1 MSKPRYHWWGYV
13 KWVIR
18 DYPAKKEELEE
29 MRAARVTPSYSGMA
43 GSSEPGRT
51 PEALA
56 LRDFTGQKKREYDAV
71 ENAICVTKGYKN
83 GEDRIRFVDMVFFK
97 QTHTLVGASNV
108 LYISQRTGE
117 EWHRQF
123 IRLVASYMGMLD
135 E

>member
-1 MSKPRYHWWGYV
+1 MSNPRYHWWGYV

-18 DYPAKKEELEE
+18 DYPTKQQELKEMHAAK
-29 MRAARVTPSYSGMA
+29 VTPAYSGMS
-43 GSSEPGRT
+43 GGSEPGRT

-71 ENAICVTKGYKN
+71 SKALNITGAYAD
-83 GEDRIRFVDMVFFK
+83 GEDILKFIDMVFFK
-97 QTHTLVGASNV
+97 QTHTLQGAALSIPV
-108 LYISQRTGE
+108 CQRTGE

-123 IRLVASYMGMLD
+123 IRLVASFMGFMD

>member
-13 KWVIR
+13 KWIIR
-18 DYPAKKEELEE
+18 DYPAKQEELKE
-29 MRAARVTPSYSGMA
+29 MHAAKVTPAYSGMS
-43 GSSEPGRT
+43 GGSEPGRT
-51 PEALA
+51 PETLA

-71 ENAICVTKGYKN
+71 LKALNITGAYAN
-83 GEDRIRFVDMVFFK
+83 GGDILKFIDMVFFK
-97 QTHTLVGASNV
+97 QTHTLVGAANV

-123 IRLVASYMGMLD
+123 IRLVASFMGFMD